1 MNFGIGVVGKFIFS
15 LFSVHRIFL
24 PFLFGC
30 EVVQEVSCFLQLTT
44 TTTTTKTS
52 VNAKYDHEQKFT
64 ASKLYAARTKGLL
77 DDEHDNDGFDDDDDF
92 YLSSYSQG
100 ADDVHSD
107 VPSSSSAM
115 NSNDDSDTSRRRT
128 VFLIDD
134 EQPIL
139 DAVGTYL
146 SGEGYDV
153 YPFLNA
159 TLPMQ
164 MLLHGHANKNRQE
177 IFPRMPDAIICDI
190 MMPLTSGI
198 DFLTMIRS
206 NHTTLNMPFILL
218 TAKSLVGDRVR
229 GYDAGT
235 DGYLM
240 KPFDP
245 EELLVMMDSIIK
257 RKEFMEFYQDS
268 VTVEDLRED
277 LDEVREALK
286 KEEIFLLGGA
296 SSSSVTSDS
305 KMNGVK
311 SSGTFSFQTDDR
323 FASSNHPLLSLD
335 EMDVLE
341 LLCDGYMNK
350 EIASELQYSVR
361 WVEGHLT
368 SMFRKANCRNR
379 TELVR
384 WAVANEFV
392 DMETY

>member
-1 MNFGIGVVGKFIFS
+1 MNFRIGVIGKFIFS
-15 LFSVHRIFL
+15 LFNVHRIYIFL
-24 PFLFGC
+24 PFLFGG
-30 EVVQEVSCFLQLTT
+30 EVVQEVSCFQFTIRSM
-44 TTTTTKTS
+44 K
-52 VNAKYDHEQKFT
+52 VKYDHEQRQIT
-64 ASKLYAARTKGLL
+64 TSGLYAFRPDGQL
-77 DDEHDNDGFDDDDDF
+77 DDELDDFDDDDF
-92 YLSSYSQG
+92 YMSSRR
-100 ADDVHSD
+100 
-107 VPSSSSAM
+107 SSSSFPHGAGDISSSSSSSSSM
-115 NSNDDSDTSRRRT
+115 NSNNYSESERRRT
-128 VFLIDD
+128 LFLIDD

-146 SGEGYDV
+146 SGAGYDV

-164 MLLHGHANKNRQE
+164 MLLHPNANANDKHEEKN
-177 IFPRMPDAIICDI
+177 PRMVMPDAIICDI
-190 MMPLTSGI
+190 MMPLISGI
-198 DFLTMIRS
+198 EFLTMIRS
-206 NHTTLNMPFILL
+206 NPATLNMPFILL

-268 VTVEDLRED
+268 VTVEELRED

-286 KEEIFLLGGA
+286 QEERFLLG
-296 SSSSVTSDS
+296 SSSSTTDS
-305 KMNGVK
+305 KVNGDR
-311 SSGTFSFQTDDR
+311 SSGSYSFQNGDQLT
-323 FASSNHPLLSLD
+323 SSNHPLLSLD

-341 LLCDGYMNK
+341 LLCQGYMNK